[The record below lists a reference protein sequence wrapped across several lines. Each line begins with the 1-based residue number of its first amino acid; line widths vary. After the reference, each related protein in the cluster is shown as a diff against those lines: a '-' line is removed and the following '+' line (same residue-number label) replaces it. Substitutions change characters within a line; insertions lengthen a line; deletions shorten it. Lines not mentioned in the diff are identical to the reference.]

1 MRIAVVTP
9 VMKSGEKGGAEAL
22 FEGFL
27 RALRGRG
34 LAADQVEVVID
45 ESTFDAVMESY
56 ERCRALDLSAYDL
69 VVSTKAPTYMV
80 RHPNHVSYLL
90 HTIRVF
96 YDMFE
101 FEFGAGTPQL
111 VQQRAL
117 VHALDKYALHP
128 DRVRRHLAN
137 GAQTFTRLYDA
148 DPFWRTVPFRAVHH
162 PPALEGY
169 REPRPGRYVFL
180 PGRLH
185 RWKRADL
192 VVRAFR
198 HVKADVRLLVS
209 GTGEDEAR
217 VREAAAGDGRVE
229 FLGRVGEADLP
240 ALYAEA
246 AVVPFVPVRED
257 YGLITVEAFLA
268 QKPVITCTDSGEPT
282 RIVRDGENGF
292 VVDPDPKAIAERI
305 DFCLENPEYAAEMG
319 RRGRQAVAH
328 VSWHAIIDAVLG
340 VDSNGELRK
349 SVFTTGVGLPEPA
362 SESPPPA
369 AAPAAD
375 ALRVAVLDMQP
386 IDPPVGGGR
395 VRLLGLYHGLGLQA
409 TYIGTYDW
417 PGEKYR
423 RHRLSPDLE
432 EIDVPLTERL
442 FRESEEM
449 KRRAGG
455 KNVIDVAFPL
465 LAPHAPEFVAEARG
479 AAADADVV
487 VFSHPWIYPLVQDV
501 LRRKP
506 QLIVYDSQNVEGYL
520 RATFLDDGGF
530 GTELVRH
537 VVEWEYGL
545 CHAADLVL
553 ACSHEDRTL
562 FHRLY
567 DLPYAKC
574 AVVPN
579 GTFTARLAPAD
590 DEGRRAAKARLGLD
604 GRTVAIFLGSAYGPN
619 VEAARFIISK
629 LAPWLPQVTF
639 AVCGGVG
646 AALEPELMAGAGPNV
661 HVTGALSEPD
671 KGDYLAAADLALNPM
686 FSGSGTNVKMLD
698 YLAAGLPVVAT
709 PVGARGIG
717 QAGEEAYLVSE
728 PADFERGVRRVV
740 EDSEYARV
748 LGEAGRR
755 LAEGRYSWERISA
768 SLGQLLRRRRETLDR
783 PAPFFSV
790 VVATYERH
798 ALLDELMAALE
809 AQTCRDF
816 EVIVIDQS
824 AAPWP
829 NRNRHPQHDLLYVHT
844 EAKGAV
850 RSRNAGAALARGEV
864 IAFTDDDCRPFS
876 DWLENARARFA
887 DGEVVGVEGLIIS
900 DKRDDP
906 SYRAVTN
913 VDFEGIGFM
922 TANLLIRRE
931 AFMAL
936 DGFDLQFDHPHFRED
951 TDLGWRALGLGRIPF
966 GHDVRVYHPPH
977 RRDIEREGT
986 AARNRFFE
994 KDALLLKKHPGR
1006 YKDLFLREG
1015 HYKHNPGF
1023 RENFLRGLEK
1033 YGVRADDFYLSLL
1046 GAAAPPAAAIQPHT
1060 GATMNAS
1067 DKRFDSLLES
1077 FRALL
1082 EAGRVDPNRQ
1092 LNPADGFFVYRLLL
1106 GRNPDDDGEL
1116 TELITSRRTFRE
1128 FMDALLAS
1136 PEYRYS
1142 SGVFPAG
1149 RLLMAEPEGFRFWFN
1164 SSDREMGVP
1173 MALGMYEPRSVALVK
1188 RLVRPGMRCLDL
1200 GAQTGFYTCLMASLA
1215 GPDGHVHAF
1224 EPLPASFDLLQR
1236 NVRENDF
1243 AERVSAH
1250 ALAASDGAGELRGS
1264 LVSNMFVA
1272 GEVAGGEPIAL
1283 RSAAVDDVVMGPVD
1297 FVKMDIEG
1305 HEPAALRGMR
1315 RLLADH
1321 RPVILTE
1328 ANEYWLR
1335 TCAGTSARAYAESLA
1350 ALGYTLYPAD
1360 RPATPLDPASLNPD
1374 VLDSLDLVA
1383 LPARNQRGAAALEEL
1398 VAAAG

>member
-9 VMKSGEKGGAEAL
+9 VMKSGERGGAEAL
-22 FEGFL
+22 YEGFL

-45 ESTFDAVMESY
+45 ESTFDAVLESY
-56 ERCRALDLSAYDL
+56 ERCRALDLSPYDL

-111 VQQRAL
+111 HQQRAL
-117 VHALDKYALHP
+117 IHALDKYGLHP
-128 DRVRRHLAN
+128 DRIRRHLAN
-137 GAQTFTRLYDA
+137 GAQTFTRLYEA
-148 DPFWRTVPFRAVHH
+148 DPFWRTVPFRALHH

-169 REPRPGRYVFL
+169 REPRPGRYVLL

-185 RWKRADL
+185 RWKRAEL

-198 HVKADVRLLVS
+198 QVRGDARLLIS
-209 GTGEDEAR
+209 GTGEDEGR
-217 VREAAAGDGRVE
+217 VREAAAGDDRID
-229 FLGRVGEADLP
+229 FLGRVSEADLP

-246 AVVPFVPVRED
+246 AVVPFVPVYED

-282 RIVRDGENGF
+282 HFVKDGDNGF
-292 VVDPDPKAIAERI
+292 VVAPDPQALAERI
-305 DFCLENPEYAAEMG
+305 EYCLHHPDHAAEMG
-319 RRGRQAVAH
+319 RHGRQAVAH
-328 VSWHAIIDAVLG
+328 ISWDTIIDAVLG
-340 VDSNGELRK
+340 VEAAHELRG
-349 SVFTTGVGLPEPA
+349 SLFAGPGGI
-362 SESPPPA
+362 S
-369 AAPAAD
+369 APRTLAAD
-375 ALRVAVLDMQP
+375 EAVRVAVLDMQP

-395 VRLLGLYHGLGLQA
+395 VRLLGLYHGLGAGLSA
-409 TYIGTYDW
+409 TYVGTYDW
-417 PGEKYR
+417 PGEKHR
-423 RHRLSPDLE
+423 RHRLSPGLE
-432 EIDVPLTERL
+432 EVDVPLTDRL

-455 KNVIDVAFPL
+455 TNVIDVAFPL
-465 LAPHAPEFVAEARG
+465 LAPHAPEFVSEARR

-501 LRRKP
+501 LRRRP
-506 QLIVYDSQNVEGYL
+506 QLVVYDSQNVEGYL

-553 ACSHEDRTL
+553 ACSHEDRSL

-567 DLPYAKC
+567 DVPFARTT
-574 AVVPN
+574 VVPN
-579 GTFTARLAPAD
+579 GTFTSRLAPAD
-590 DEGRRAAKARLGLD
+590 ADGRRAAKARLGLE
-604 GRTVAIFLGSAYGPN
+604 GRTVAVFLGSAYGPN
-619 VEAARFIISK
+619 VEAARFLISK

-639 AVCGGVG
+639 AICGGVG
-646 AALEPELMAGAGPNV
+646 AALEAGVLDAAGPNV
-661 HVTGALSEPD
+661 RVTGALREAQ
-671 KGDYLAAADLALNPM
+671 KADYLAAADLALNPM

-717 QAGEEAYLVSE
+717 QGGEEAFLVCE
-728 PADFERGVRRVV
+728 PADFERGVRRLA
-740 EDSEYARV
+740 EDPAYAQS
-748 LGEAGRR
+748 LAEAGRR

-768 SLGQLLRRRRETLDR
+768 SLGQLLRRRWQTLGQ

-798 ALLDELMAALE
+798 GHLDELMAALE
-809 AQTCRDF
+809 GQTWRDF
-816 EVIVIDQS
+816 EIIVIDQS

-829 NRNRHPQHDLLYVHT
+829 NNDRHPQLDLLYVHT

-876 DWLENARARFA
+876 DWLQNARGHFT
-887 DGEVVGVEGLIIS
+887 DPGVLGVEGLIIS

-922 TANLLIRRE
+922 TANLLVRRE

-977 RRDIEREGT
+977 RRDVEREGT

-994 KDALLLKKHPGR
+994 KDALLLKKHPAR
-1006 YKDLFLREG
+1006 YQDLFLREG

-1046 GAAAPPAAAIQPHT
+1046 GAAPPPAAASKPKT
-1060 GATMNAS
+1060 GATMS
-1067 DKRFDSLLES
+1067 QTDKRFDSLTES
-1077 FRALL
+1077 FKALL
-1082 EAGRVDPNRQ
+1082 AAGRVDPNRQ

-1106 GRNPDDDGEL
+1106 GRNPDDNGEL

-1142 SGVFPAG
+1142 SGIFPAG

-1173 MALGMYEPRSVALVK
+1173 MALGMYEPRCVALVK
-1188 RLVRPGMRCLDL
+1188 RLLRPGMRCLDL
-1200 GAQTGFYTCLMASLA
+1200 GAQTGFYTCLMASLV
-1215 GPDGHVHAF
+1215 GGDGHVHAF
-1224 EPLPASFDLLQR
+1224 EPLPASYDLLLR
-1236 NVRENDF
+1236 NLRENRFED
-1243 AERVSAH
+1243 RVTAH
-1250 ALAASDGAGELRGS
+1250 ALAASDAAGELQGS

-1272 GEVAGGEPIAL
+1272 GEVAGGAPLTI
-1283 RSAAVDDVVMGPVD
+1283 RRAAVDDVVLGPVD

-1315 RLLADH
+1315 RIVAEH
-1321 RPVILTE
+1321 RPVVLTE

-1335 TCAGTSARAYAESLA
+1335 TCARTSARAYAESLA
-1350 ALGYTLYPAD
+1350 GLGYTVYDAD
-1360 RPATPLDPASLNPD
+1360 RPETPLDPASLNPD

-1383 LPARNQRGAAALEEL
+1383 LPARSGPPPVEREQLLAT
-1398 VAAAG
+1398 AG